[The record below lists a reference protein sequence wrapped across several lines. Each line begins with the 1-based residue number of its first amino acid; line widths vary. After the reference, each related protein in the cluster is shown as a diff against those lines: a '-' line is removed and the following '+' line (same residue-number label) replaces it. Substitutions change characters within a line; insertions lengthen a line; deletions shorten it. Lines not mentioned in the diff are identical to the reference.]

1 MVCGTGKNYHIG
13 LLLENTMEMRFKKTM
28 RISALHSVHHSL
40 PWIDTLGGVCAINH
54 SLLDSIVSSPYPF
67 YPAFI
72 ENVRQTCLQQRQVL
86 SPAQR
91 LEHDSR
97 AEAMRENL
105 KAKSKSPYI
114 SISIKI
120 IFIAILDNW
129 VEPKFV
135 NGSRWRHLRILWTH
149 SLSRQRINQ
158 SLIQRLR

>member
-40 PWIDTLGGVCAINH
+40 PWIDTLGGVCKHACSRDKYFHLHNGSGMI
-54 SLLDSIVSSPYPF
+54 
-67 YPAFI
+67 
-72 ENVRQTCLQQRQVL
+72 
-86 SPAQR
+86 
-91 LEHDSR
+91 SR

-105 KAKSKSPYI
+105 KAKSKSTYI

-135 NGSRWRHLRILWTH
+135 NGSRWRHLRILSTH
-149 SLSRQRINQ
+149 SLSRQRVNQ
-158 SLIQRLR
+158 SLIQRLL